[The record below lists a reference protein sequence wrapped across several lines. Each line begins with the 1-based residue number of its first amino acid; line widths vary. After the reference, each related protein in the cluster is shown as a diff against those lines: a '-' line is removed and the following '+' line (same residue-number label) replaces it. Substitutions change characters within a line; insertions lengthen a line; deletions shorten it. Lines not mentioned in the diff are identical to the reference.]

1 MALLMIHSA
10 WNRVWS
16 IRSVLSAHGTELEA
30 VMLKDEEVKQCIHH
44 KKITFSP
51 LRKELCEIFC
61 SVSRKRKSSPFLS
74 LEVESGD
81 DVVIHRSRAECLLC
95 LFYLFCL
102 SCLHVCFQGRPTRSL
117 IGHLLA
123 WPAASKR

>member
-44 KKITFSP
+44 KRITFSP

-81 DVVIHRSRAECLLC
+81 DVVIHRSRAEVFV
-95 LFYLFCL
+95 LFALFCA
-102 SCLHVCFQGRPTRSL
+102 VCAVCMFAFRGAPP
-117 IGHLLA
+117 G
-123 WPAASKR
+123 P